1 MSGGPGGR
9 IRVLL
14 LDDHAS
20 FREPLAF
27 MLGREEDLDVVGQ
40 VDSLAAAQAFLRDG
54 GPEVDVA
61 VVDLDLPDG
70 SGVEFVSWLREA
82 RPETGALVL
91 SALSDRV
98 RLAQAIEA
106 GAAGVLHKSSRL
118 GQIVD
123 AVRRLHAGDGL
134 LSHQEVFQALRLVD
148 GERTRNR
155 EAARKLDSLT
165 PRELDVLRALADGS
179 SDKEIAGR
187 LFVGVGTVHTH
198 VSSILSKLEARSRL
212 EALVFAVR
220 HGLVQID

>member
-1 MSGGPGGR
+1 MNDAPAAP
-9 IRVLL
+9 IRVVL

-27 MLGREEDLDVVGQ
+27 MLGREDDLEVVGQ
-40 VDSLAAAQAFLRDG
+40 VDSLSAAREFLRG
-54 GPEVDVA
+54 GEPEVDVA

-70 SGVEFVSWLREA
+70 SGVEFVAWLRDE
-82 RPETGALVL
+82 RPEVGAMVL

-106 GAAGVLHKSSRL
+106 GAAGVIHKSSRL
-118 GQIVD
+118 GQIVES
-123 AVRRLHAGDGL
+123 VRRLYSGADL

-148 GERTRNR
+148 GERARNR
-155 EAARKLDSLT
+155 EANRKLESLT
-165 PRELDVLRALADGS
+165 PRELDVLKALADGS
-179 SDKEIAGR
+179 NDKEIASR
-187 LFVGVGTVHTH
+187 LYVGVGTVHTH

-220 HGLVQID
+220 HGLVEID